1 MPGTNPR
8 TKHDGFVTRD
18 IHALT
23 GEGMSSL
30 APRLWVG
37 IASAAV
43 ALLGV
48 FGGAHALDR
57 RFELTPSLLSQG
69 GEAPA
74 APRSEGRPAR
84 KSERASAGI
93 TDYTVRPGDHIF
105 KILMKEYGLSN
116 REAETLIPEVR
127 RINGITDIRR
137 LRVGQT
143 IRIPLG
149 TAAGS
154 DERGYSRPVARKA
167 AVASGARVPAA
178 KETGHLLRMT
188 SYAGARETHD
198 LDAARR
204 LWDGLVAAEV
214 RDARPIRIEDR
225 NFSLSLDPENFPTFP
240 AADGGRILVDAD
252 GKIPPLVR
260 ALIEEKEPSVRIVSE
275 NPRNRRRFLA
285 SLLEGAGF
293 YSVEENVSLDFG
305 ADPKLTV
312 TADFKVEKSP
322 DSLLHNDVILLNVD
336 EYRRGV
342 PPALTGFLKREGFQ
356 MVEPFLG
363 RGESAPP
370 ASQTLY
376 QITASE
382 PRDIADS
389 LLRALNLRYDV
400 DRSVE
405 LFGSGD
411 GGVTLFVR
419 ADRYFEN
426 GGDRFVVSHFD
437 GDPVSY
443 TLTRLLETRGYR
455 VIMLG
460 DHDDFRMVA
469 EKIFGR
475 LRMPG
480 SFARYDLVPYR
491 EAPYGIQMS
500 GFRVPRS
507 GSATGGF
514 FTNAA
519 LNPLFRD
526 LLDFNGYTIVSY

>member
-1 MPGTNPR
+1 
-8 TKHDGFVTRD
+8 
-18 IHALT
+18 
-23 GEGMSSL
+23 MSSL

-37 IASAAV
+37 TVFAAV
-43 ALLGV
+43 ALAGMS
-48 FGGAHALDR
+48 GGAHALDR
-57 RFELTPSLLSQG
+57 RFELSPSLLSKG

-74 APRSEGRPAR
+74 APRSEGRSVR
-84 KSERASAGI
+84 KSERAPAGL

-105 KILMKEYGLSN
+105 KILMREYGLSN
-116 REAETLIPEVR
+116 REAEALIPEVR
-127 RINGITDIRR
+127 RINGIADIRR

-143 IRIPLG
+143 IRLPLG
-149 TAAGS
+149 AAAGN
-154 DERGYSRPVARKA
+154 DDRGRSRPIAREATVAPGSR
-167 AVASGARVPAA
+167 RPTA

-188 SYAGARETHD
+188 GYAGERATHD

-240 AADGGRILVDAD
+240 AADGGRILVDAE
-252 GKIPPLVR
+252 GRIPPLVR

-275 NPRNRRRFLA
+275 NPRNRRRFLS

-293 YSVEENVSLDFG
+293 YSVEENVSLEFG
-305 ADPKLTV
+305 ADPRLTV

-322 DSLLHNDVILLNVD
+322 DSLLRNDVILLNVD

-342 PPALTGFLKREGFQ
+342 PPALTGFLRREGFQ
-356 MVEPFLG
+356 LVEPFPA
-363 RGESAPP
+363 RGESTPP

-389 LLRALNLRYDV
+389 ILRALNLRYDV

-419 ADRYFEN
+419 TDRYFEN

-460 DHDDFRMVA
+460 DHDDFRVVA

-480 SFARYDLVPYR
+480 AFARYDLVPYR

-507 GSATGGF
+507 GNATGGF

-526 LLDFNGYTIVSY
+526 LLDFNGYSIVSY